1 MLKSLAKFLTPL
13 AVLVLA
19 FSITVTAL
27 AQEGTGPVKFEGTVV
42 TDEQYGEFVCYG
54 SYYVKVTVDKV
65 SEDSNNLLQ
74 DIESLEVC
82 YGKEALNL
90 QSQDKIEVYGFYWK
104 ELGPLQY
111 CTRVVAGQDPYYVCP
126 IILEIFRINSHWQGR
141 TSEPIAPEQF
151 CAREKIMGD
160 TTIYLSSVASEK
172 FIVEVKCDFSKPS
185 KLNITPLC
193 TIEQMPFHGIRLI
206 SVSFNTSELPLS
218 GACWVEFIIRTDVAS
233 TISDQ
238 IWLPVVP
245 KKGER

>member
-1 MLKSLAKFLTPL
+1 MLKPWTKFLTPL
-13 AVLVLA
+13 TVMVLA

-42 TDEQYGEFVCYG
+42 TDEQYGEFICYG

-104 ELGPLQY
+104 ELGPLQ
-111 CTRVVAGQDPYYVCP
+111 CGTRVVADQDPYYVCS
-126 IILEIFRINSHWQGR
+126 IILEIFRINSQWQGR

-151 CAREKIMGD
+151 CAGKKIMGD
-160 TTIYLSSVASEK
+160 TTIYLSSSVALEN
-172 FIVEVKCDFSKPS
+172 FIVEVKSGFSEPS
-185 KLNITPLC
+185 ELNITPLC

-218 GACWVEFIIRTDVAS
+218 DPCFVEFIIRTDVAS

-245 KKGER
+245 KKG

>member
-1 MLKSLAKFLTPL
+1 MIKPLTKFLTPL
-13 AVLVLA
+13 AVIVLA

-42 TDEQYGEFVCYG
+42 TDEQYGELICYG
-54 SYYVKVTVDKV
+54 SYYIQVTVDKV

-90 QSQDKIEVYGFYWK
+90 QSQDKIEVYGFYYK
-104 ELGPLQY
+104 ELGPLQR
-111 CTRVVAGQDPYYVCP
+111 CTRVVADRDPYYVCP
-126 IILEIFRINSHWQGR
+126 IILEIFRINSQWQGR

-160 TTIYLSSVASEK
+160 TTIYLSSVVASEK
-172 FIVEVKCDFSKPS
+172 FIVEVKCGFSEPS

-193 TIEQMPFHGIRLI
+193 TIEQMPFHGTWLI
-206 SVSFNTSELPLS
+206 SVSFNTSELLLS
-218 GACWVEFIIRTDVAS
+218 DPCWVEFIIRTDVAP

-238 IWLPVVP
+238 IWLPVGP
-245 KKGER
+245 